1 MLEFIKEYI
10 DNRIQLVKLGLVSV
24 LANLTA
30 KLISSFL
37 ILLMLLIILFM
48 LSISLA
54 YFIGQHYDNTALGFA
69 IVGSIYIVIFIIYM
83 TFIKDNID
91 TKVKDKIVQ
100 AAFAAEKEL
109 TEEDNDYED

>member
-1 MLEFIKEYI
+1 MFEFIKEYI

-37 ILLMLLIILFM
+37 TLLIALIILFM
-48 LSISLA
+48 FSISLA
-54 YFIGQHYDNTALGFA
+54 FYFGELYQNNALGFA
-69 IVGSIYIVIFIIYM
+69 IVGGIYLIIFIAYIL
-83 TFIKDNID
+83 FAKKPID
-91 TKVKDKIVQ
+91 IKVKDKIVQ

-109 TEEDNDYED
+109 TEESDE